1 MFSLCKM
8 DDHEDRQAAPPR
20 RREDDRS
27 YERPRSRDGD
37 RRSDYRNA
45 PRDRRYDRPRSRDK
59 RRYERSRSDDRQ
71 RRPSRYRYAR
81 SRSRRDSRRGD
92 DYNRRRED
100 RDRPR
105 RYERRSQSRGDDRRD
120 NRRRS
125 RSRSEARRYGS
136 RSRSRD
142 GLRRGPPPALAGDRR
157 YGRPAPAAPARP
169 KSEIEVYLASLG
181 MDNPALPSYIASMD
195 DELARDFI
203 EKLMLLSK
211 FPKPTIRDLLNTVI
225 RKRASIKN
233 PSAWLMV
240 SMKKEKPC
248 FIYTSTGMC
257 QHGDKC
263 RYKHMDPP

>member
-1 MFSLCKM
+1 M
-8 DDHEDRQAAPPR
+8 DTSVVKSSHM
-20 RREDDRS
+20 
-27 YERPRSRDGD
+27 G
-37 RRSDYRNA
+37 
-45 PRDRRYDRPRSRDK
+45 
-59 RRYERSRSDDRQ
+59 
-71 RRPSRYRYAR
+71 
-81 SRSRRDSRRGD
+81 
-92 DYNRRRED
+92 
-100 RDRPR
+100 
-105 RYERRSQSRGDDRRD
+105 
-120 NRRRS
+120 
-125 RSRSEARRYGS
+125 
-136 RSRSRD
+136 
-142 GLRRGPPPALAGDRR
+142 
-157 YGRPAPAAPARP
+157 PAPAPARP

-203 EKLMLLSK
+203 EKLMLLSE